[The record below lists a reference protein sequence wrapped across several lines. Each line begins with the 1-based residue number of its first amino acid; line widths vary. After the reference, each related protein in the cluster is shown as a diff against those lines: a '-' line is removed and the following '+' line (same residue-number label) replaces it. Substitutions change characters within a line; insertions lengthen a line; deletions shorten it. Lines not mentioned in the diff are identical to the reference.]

1 MRRADRAAPVL
12 RDADL
17 SGGPRHGG
25 RPPNR
30 LPCPGSAQ
38 QWHRYRGSICL
49 RQRHGLDHERKL
61 SGARHHARDGPDLR
75 LHRRPP
81 PCTDLL
87 RGACPRKRTRKRT
100 RRATGRATGEGTIMK
115 NPAAGFGV
123 NTYSYIFD
131 GSAADTVARLA
142 DQGYGGV
149 ELMFFPGHLWPAELD
164 ASQLRGLRQ
173 LCEARLRLV
182 AVNMPNVDMNIAAA
196 AEEMRA
202 YTLDLLIKFV
212 RCAGE
217 LGAGGI
223 IVGPGKANPL
233 FPMPRDRMI
242 SYFYRALDVLAPLAR
257 QVGTRLFIEN
267 MPFAFLPDAESLMK
281 AVDGYGDDSIRV
293 IYDVA
298 NAHFIGEAPT
308 DGLRRVR
315 DRLSLVHFSDTTRQS
330 YKHDPLGRGDVPLAG
345 IPSAMK
351 EIGYSELPMLEVISL
366 NPDPDIADSCRR
378 LHQAGFGRDA

>member
-1 MRRADRAAPVL
+1 MTNAA
-12 RDADL
+12 A
-17 SGGPRHGG
+17 
-25 RPPNR
+25 
-30 LPCPGSAQ
+30 
-38 QWHRYRGSICL
+38 
-49 RQRHGLDHERKL
+49 
-61 SGARHHARDGPDLR
+61 
-75 LHRRPP
+75 
-81 PCTDLL
+81 
-87 RGACPRKRTRKRT
+87 
-100 RRATGRATGEGTIMK
+100 
-115 NPAAGFGV
+115 FGV
-123 NTYSYIFD
+123 NTYSYIFG

-164 ASQLRGLRQ
+164 ASQLRSLRR
-173 LCEARLRLV
+173 LCESRLRLV
-182 AVNMPNVDMNIAAA
+182 AVNMPNIDINVAAA

-202 YTLDLLIKFV
+202 YTLNLLVQFV

-242 SYFYRALDVLAPLAR
+242 SYFYRALDRLAPLAR
-257 QVGTRLFIEN
+257 QVGTRLLIEN
-267 MPFAFLPDAESLMK
+267 MPFAFLPDSDALMK
-281 AVDGYGDDSIRV
+281 VVDGYGDNGIRV

-330 YKHDPLGRGDVPLAG
+330 YKHDAIGRGDVPLAG
-345 IPSAMK
+345 VASAMN
-351 EIGYSELPMLEVISL
+351 EIGYSELPMLEVISR
-366 NPDPDIADSCRR
+366 NPDADIADSCRR
-378 LHQAGFGRDA
+378 LQQAGFGGGA

>member
-1 MRRADRAAPVL
+1 MKRA
-12 RDADL
+12 
-17 SGGPRHGG
+17 
-25 RPPNR
+25 
-30 LPCPGSAQ
+30 
-38 QWHRYRGSICL
+38 
-49 RQRHGLDHERKL
+49 
-61 SGARHHARDGPDLR
+61 
-75 LHRRPP
+75 
-81 PCTDLL
+81 
-87 RGACPRKRTRKRT
+87 
-100 RRATGRATGEGTIMK
+100 
-115 NPAAGFGV
+115 AAGFGV

-131 GSAADTVARLA
+131 GRAADTVARLA

-164 ASQLRGLRQ
+164 ASALRALRK

-196 AEEMRA
+196 AEEMRS
-202 YTLDLLIKFV
+202 YTLDLLVQFV

-242 SYFYRALDVLAPLAR
+242 SYFYRALDTLAPLAR
-257 QVGTRLFIEN
+257 QVGTRLLIEN
-267 MPFAFLPDAESLMK
+267 MPFAFLPDAESLMNV
-281 AVDGYGDDSIRV
+281 VDGYGDESIRV

-330 YKHDPLGRGDVPLAG
+330 YKHDPLGCGDVPLAG

-351 EIGYSELPMLEVISL
+351 EIGYTELPMLEVISL

-378 LHQAGFGRDA
+378 LQQAGFGRDA

>member
-1 MRRADRAAPVL
+1 MNNAA
-12 RDADL
+12 A
-17 SGGPRHGG
+17 S
-25 RPPNR
+25 
-30 LPCPGSAQ
+30 
-38 QWHRYRGSICL
+38 
-49 RQRHGLDHERKL
+49 
-61 SGARHHARDGPDLR
+61 
-75 LHRRPP
+75 
-81 PCTDLL
+81 
-87 RGACPRKRTRKRT
+87 
-100 RRATGRATGEGTIMK
+100 
-115 NPAAGFGV
+115 FGV
-123 NTYSYIFD
+123 NTYSYIFG
-131 GSAADTVARLA
+131 GSAADTVSRLA

-164 ASQLRGLRQ
+164 ASRLRGLRQ

-182 AVNMPNVDMNIAAA
+182 SVNMPNIDINVAAA
-196 AEEMRA
+196 AEEMRT
-202 YTLDLLIKFV
+202 YTLNLLVQCV

-257 QVGTRLFIEN
+257 QVGTKLLIEN

-281 AVDGYGDDSIRV
+281 TVDGYGDDSIRV

-308 DGLRRVR
+308 EGLRRVR

-330 YKHDPLGRGDVPLAG
+330 YKHDPLGCGDVPLAG
-345 IPSAMK
+345 LASVMK
-351 EIGYSELPMLEVISL
+351 EIGYNELPMLEVISL

-378 LHQAGFGRDA
+378 LQQAGFGADA